1 MNMQTLIIFGCLATG
16 LLLVAYLVGQLMRNQ
31 DGRYKK
37 RIKNSITTRK
47 TGTAI
52 DDKDI
57 ASITLNSGPTEI
69 DDLLKVI
76 KVDPIDMQTRLKKAD
91 LKLKVQEYFIL
102 SLMLGIGVAGIMI
115 LTIGLPL
122 IAGVGGGLVAAI
134 FLPKMYVDGRIEKRT
149 ATFNRLLPDALDI
162 MVRGLRTGLPLSE
175 CMRSVAKDAPHPVNE
190 EFARIRDDMKLG
202 IELGDAVRKMAE
214 RLNNQELN
222 FFSIAISIQADTGGN
237 LTENLENL
245 SDVLRKR
252 QQIYRMIKAKSAEA
266 VWTGR
271 ILAAL
276 PFLVIGA
283 IQLTSPQ
290 YLVVM
295 YTNTTGIIIS
305 IGSFLW
311 LMFGL
316 FTMRRMTRFD
326 F

>member
-214 RLNNQELN
+214 RLNTQELN

-237 LTENLENL
+237 LTENLVNL

>member
-102 SLMLGIGVAGIMI
+102 SLMLGIGVASIMI

-214 RLNNQELN
+214 RLNTQELN